1 MKSQKA
7 QKVSSFEGRKK
18 ILRRNPPWQDEGQF
32 GRSDHPLVGMG
43 KKVSQAYF
51 WIKIIRQNHD
61 IIVTTRGLLLV
72 TLKIYLQ
79 FQ

>member
-32 GRSDHPLVGMG
+32 KKSDHPPAGME

-51 WIKIIRQNHD
+51 WIKIIRQNDD
-61 IIVTTRGLLLV
+61 IVVTTRGLLSG
-72 TLKIYLQ
+72 YA
-79 FQ
+79 